1 MASSGQYTAIVIKNS
16 KQLQITVLS
25 PYQNGPINK
34 QTRTEDGLRMP
45 YPSVMICF
53 LWTDSG
59 KRRGLPFSCIPGSD
73 LTNFQWLY
81 KWSCLIQVSSTTQ
94 QRVKVQG
101 KGQFINGLIEVEDG
115 GRENE

>member
-1 MASSGQYTAIVIKNS
+1 MASSGQYIDIAIKNS

-25 PYQNGPINK
+25 LYQNGPISK
-34 QTRTEDGLRMP
+34 QTRMEDGLRMP
-45 YPSVMICF
+45 YPSAMICF

-81 KWSCLIQVSSTTQ
+81 KWSSLIQVSSTTQ
-94 QRVKVQG
+94 QRDKVQG
-101 KGQFINGLIEVEDG
+101 KGQVQWINRG
-115 GRENE
+115 GGWGG